1 MSLTLYD
8 IDFAL
13 IEASEALN
21 GVFDEETGEV
31 IDIDV
36 FEALKAEI
44 DNLQMEREKK
54 IHNVACW
61 IKNIKAEAE
70 AVKTEKQ
77 KLAKRQAVL
86 ERKADNLKKYL
97 EYALHGEKFKDGAV
111 SISYR
116 TTKSVVFYDDF
127 DYSTLPEEYQKVTI
141 EPKKT
146 ELKQAIE
153 NGQIIEG
160 VELEV
165 KSAIQIK

>member
-1 MSLTLYD
+1 MTIFD
-8 IDFAL
+8 IDQEIL
-13 IEASEALN
+13 SCI
-21 GVFDEETGEV
+21 DTETGEV
-31 IDIDV
+31 IDL
-36 FEALKAEI
+36 EKLET
-44 DNLQMEREKK
+44 LQMERDRK

-61 IKNIKAEAE
+61 YKELNAEANAIKE
-70 AVKTEKQ
+70 EKQ
-77 KLAKRQAVL
+77 KLAKRQQVC
-86 ERKADNLKKYL
+86 ENKAESLKKYL
-97 EYALHGEKFKDGAV
+97 AFVLDGEKFKDGAV

-153 NGQIIEG
+153 NGQVIEG

-165 KSAIQIK
+165 KSSIQIK

>member
-1 MSLTLYD
+1 MTIFD
-8 IDFAL
+8 IDQEIL
-13 IEASEALN
+13 SCI
-21 GVFDEETGEV
+21 DTETGEV
-31 IDIDV
+31 IDLEKL
-36 FEALKAEI
+36 EA
-44 DNLQMEREKK
+44 LQMERDRK

-61 IKNIKAEAE
+61 YKELNAEAD
-70 AVKTEKQ
+70 AIKSEKQ
-77 KLAKRQAVL
+77 KLAKRQQVC
-86 ERKADNLKKYL
+86 ENKAESLKKYL
-97 EYALHGEKFKDGAV
+97 AFVLDGEKFKDGAV

-153 NGQIIEG
+153 NGQVIEG

>member
-1 MSLTLYD
+1 MTIFD
-8 IDFAL
+8 IDQEIL
-13 IEASEALN
+13 SCIDL
-21 GVFDEETGEV
+21 ETGEV
-31 IDIDV
+31 IDLEKL
-36 FEALKAEI
+36 EA
-44 DNLQMEREKK
+44 LQMERDRK

-61 IKNIKAEAE
+61 YKELNAEAE
-70 AVKTEKQ
+70 AIKSEKQ
-77 KLAKRQAVL
+77 KLAKRQQVC
-86 ERKADNLKKYL
+86 ENKAESLKKYL
-97 EYALHGEKFKDGAV
+97 AFVLGGEKFKDGAV

-153 NGQIIEG
+153 NGQVIEG

>member
-1 MSLTLYD
+1 MTIFD
-8 IDFAL
+8 IDQEIL
-13 IEASEALN
+13 SCI
-21 GVFDEETGEV
+21 DTETGEV
-31 IDIDV
+31 IDLEKL
-36 FEALKAEI
+36 EA
-44 DNLQMEREKK
+44 LQMERDRK

-61 IKNIKAEAE
+61 YKELNAEAE
-70 AVKTEKQ
+70 AIKSEKQ
-77 KLAKRQAVL
+77 KLAKRQQVC
-86 ERKADNLKKYL
+86 ENKAESLKKYL
-97 EYALHGEKFKDGAV
+97 AFVLDGEKFKDGAV

-153 NGQIIEG
+153 NGQVIEG